1 MSAWIYLVVAGLL
14 EMAWATGIKYS
25 QGFTRLGPTLL
36 TLLALTG
43 SMWLLAL
50 SARTLPIGTAYA
62 VWVGIGALGTAVM
75 GALLFGEP
83 VSLARGVC
91 LVMLLVS
98 ILGLKVTAS

>member
-1 MSAWIYLVVAGLL
+1 MGHRHQVQPGVHPPRADAADAAG
-14 EMAWATGIKYS
+14 ADR
-25 QGFTRLGPTLL
+25 QQ
-36 TLLALTG
+36 
-43 SMWLLAL
+43 WLLAL